1 MVTGSEP
8 MNKTIAAIT
17 ATLLIT
23 TGAKAELV
31 HQFKNPAFNGQG
43 WSSHALT
50 IDSIEKSRKDSI
62 EADKKAAIA
71 KAEADLLNT
80 PLNRFMGLFQ
90 SQVYAQLATQLSNN
104 LFQNKCAAADGG
116 TIPGCVNPSTGNFVL
131 DGNTVTWLKSS
142 DKVTLTVVD
151 AKGTRTTVVVPI
163 ASFSF

>member
-1 MVTGSEP
+1 